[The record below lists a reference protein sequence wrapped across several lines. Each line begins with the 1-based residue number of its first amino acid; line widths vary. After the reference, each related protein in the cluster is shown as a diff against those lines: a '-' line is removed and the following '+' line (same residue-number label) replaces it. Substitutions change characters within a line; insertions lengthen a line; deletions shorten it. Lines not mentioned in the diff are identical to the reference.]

1 MQQRVE
7 LRGMAWNHPRA
18 LDPLAAI
25 SAAWSLERDQVVHW
39 DARPLKDF
47 EDQPLDELAA
57 YYDLLLI
64 DYPFVGVA
72 ATSGLIAA
80 VDDWVPAAYLA
91 DQARHAVGPSF
102 ESYGWGGRQWALAID
117 AACQVAAVRDD
128 LLASAASSPTPDSWH
143 EVAALARA
151 MRHSSSRVA
160 LPLNPNH
167 AYCAFL
173 SIAASEAGAQFWQ
186 PGEPI
191 DVRAARASL
200 EFLRALAPDLHPSS
214 RSDDPIGIS
223 ERMSRYDE
231 IVYVPLMFGYSSY
244 ARAGFRR
251 HRLRFTDAPHGSS
264 SHRGSVLGGVGLAL
278 STSGSGRDGAAD
290 LAQRIGA
297 PETQCG
303 LYAAAGGQP
312 GHGAAWASSAVNAQ
326 TAGFFAATR
335 ATIEHAF
342 MRPRVPGRRRFQP
355 LAGKLVHRCIWDAAA
370 TIDAT
375 LAEFNRLAGELLA
388 DWRGGTRT
396 ADNHGVAR

>member
-25 SAAWSLERDQVVHW
+25 SAAWSLERDQVVLW

-64 DYPFVGVA
+64 DYPFVAVA

-128 LLASAASSPTPDSWH
+128 LLASAASSPPPDSWH

-151 MRHSSSRVA
+151 VRHSSSRVA

-173 SIAASEAGAQFWQ
+173 SVAASEAGGQSLFFDEPQ
-186 PGEPI
+186 CFTQGIKHRDRSRVMVSPGAFGPVI
-191 DVRAARASL
+191 RNQGHIQVPTLAGAAPGLDGGHCSVA
-200 EFLRALAPDLHPSS
+200 E
-214 RSDDPIGIS
+214 S
-223 ERMSRYDE
+223 ERR
-231 IVYVPLMFGYSSY
+231 
-244 ARAGFRR
+244 
-251 HRLRFTDAPHGSS
+251 
-264 SHRGSVLGGVGLAL
+264 
-278 STSGSGRDGAAD
+278 
-290 LAQRIGA
+290 
-297 PETQCG
+297 
-303 LYAAAGGQP
+303 
-312 GHGAAWASSAVNAQ
+312 
-326 TAGFFAATR
+326 
-335 ATIEHAF
+335 
-342 MRPRVPGRRRFQP
+342 
-355 LAGKLVHRCIWDAAA
+355 
-370 TIDAT
+370 
-375 LAEFNRLAGELLA
+375 
-388 DWRGGTRT
+388 
-396 ADNHGVAR
+396 